1 MQHRDLR
8 PVYRFIVAEKALRV
22 GGCMA
27 VLVEGISVVIRRDA
41 IVRTF
46 GPSWDAFVVAVPN
59 RTLCADPEIA
69 RVGFMHPDDVQ
80 AYVVQLGTKGMLHL
94 RTENAVD
101 LVVVDQ
107 LRGPTSH
114 CDWLDFGS
122 VDLQGHKVSAARLK
136 GSALLKT
143 AVPDGWTYAT
153 SLSSGFT
160 FVSKDAVPLAIGKVT
175 QQDGMG
181 AARDL
186 DTNQELFM
194 GRTQAGL
201 DRAPL
206 SGEQPEPVLGRLW
219 RRIRGAPKS

>member
-1 MQHRDLR
+1 
-8 PVYRFIVAEKALRV
+8 
-22 GGCMA
+22 MA

-122 VDLQGHKVSAARLK
+122 VDLQGHKVSALRHLPQLGVHVCLEGRCPVGDWEGHSTRRHGRCAR
-136 GSALLKT
+136 
-143 AVPDGWTYAT
+143 P
-153 SLSSGFT
+153 
-160 FVSKDAVPLAIGKVT
+160 
-175 QQDGMG
+175 
-181 AARDL
+181 RH
-186 DTNQELFM
+186 
-194 GRTQAGL
+194 
-201 DRAPL
+201 
-206 SGEQPEPVLGRLW
+206 
-219 RRIRGAPKS
+219 